1 MKKPHLPHLPPIKDI
16 HPIQAL
22 DSHLPQRRKLRI
34 VAMIDLVKA
43 VVILAA
49 GFGIL
54 KAHSTVL
61 ENGGRTLLRLLELD
75 PTRGAAHAF
84 LELMHGFD
92 QNHGVLASVAGAY
105 AALRLAEAYGLWF
118 GRNWARWL
126 GLVSAGIYVPFE
138 IVYLAKHPS
147 AASVGVLAVNLAVL
161 WLLWPRKNAI
171 PLETKA

>member
-1 MKKPHLPHLPPIKDI
+1 MKAPHLPPLPDI

-34 VAMIDLVKA
+34 VASIDLVKA

-49 GFGIL
+49 GLGIL

-75 PTRGAAHAF
+75 PTRGAAQAF
-84 LELMHGFD
+84 LDLMHGFD

-126 GLVSAGIYVPFE
+126 GLVSAGLYVPFE
-138 IVYLAKHPS
+138 LAYFVKHPS
-147 AASVGVLAVNLAVL
+147 AASIGVLAVNLSVL
-161 WLLWPRKNAI
+161 WLLWPRRIVA
-171 PLETKA
+171 PPGSPS